1 MFDLIAL
8 DADDT
13 LWHNEQLYH
22 DARERFRQIMADYEV
37 NGSIDERADHLEV
50 ANIEFYGYGV
60 MSFILSL
67 IEAGLDLTGDR
78 LRGHDV
84 RALMDLGKAMLT
96 AEVQLYQTTEDVVAR
111 LSEKYTLMVITKGDL
126 LHQRNKVIRSGLHDY
141 FGFVEVLSHK
151 RPQDYA
157 EILARYEVAPE
168 RFLMVGNSM
177 RSDILPVVELGGWA
191 IHVPSKNTWAH
202 EVAELPDDY
211 KGRVFEA
218 ATLADVPD
226 LIKRVEAEASTA
238 R

>member
-22 DARERFRQIMADYEV
+22 DARERFRQMMATYEV
-37 NGSIDERADHLEV
+37 NGPVDERADYLEV
-50 ANIEFYGYGV
+50 ANIEYYGYGV

-111 LSEKYTLMVITKGDL
+111 LAEEYTLMVITKGDL
-126 LHQRNKVIRSGLHDY
+126 LHQRNKVVRSGLHDY

-168 RFLMVGNSM
+168 HFLMVGNSM

-191 IHVPSKNTWAH
+191 IHVPSENTWAH
-202 EVAELPDDY
+202 EVAELPDDL

-218 ATLADVPD
+218 ETLADVPA
-226 LIKRVEAEASTA
+226 LVKRLERDAS